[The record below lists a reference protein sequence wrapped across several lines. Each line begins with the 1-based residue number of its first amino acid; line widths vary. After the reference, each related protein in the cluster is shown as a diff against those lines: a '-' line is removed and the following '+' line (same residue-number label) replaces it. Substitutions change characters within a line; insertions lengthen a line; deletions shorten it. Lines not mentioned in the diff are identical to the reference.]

1 MSNFF
6 HEIRKYNYWDGQDI
20 KTGFKRSEYL
30 NNITRFINN
39 KLVKVLVGQRRV
51 GKSYLMRQIMH
62 DLIYNRGVNPHN
74 IFYLNKEYIVF
85 DAIKTHSD
93 LLSVYQYYENE
104 LEVSGKAYI
113 FLDEVQNIEGWEKF
127 VNSYSQDFT
136 REYELFI
143 TGSNSNLLSGE
154 LATLLSGRYIEFQV
168 YSFSLQEYAGFK
180 KKEINKQLFLD
191 YLQTG
196 GLPEMFLLP
205 DEDMKRN
212 YMESLKNTIILRDIV
227 KRQNINDVNLLEDI
241 FKFMMA
247 NIGNLTSFSSIIR
260 YFKSKQK
267 KTNYETLS
275 SYAGY
280 LRDTYIVHEVSRYNL
295 KGKQTLG
302 GERKYYLG
310 DLAFKNYLLGFFPS
324 DIGYNLENFVY
335 MQLKRMGYEV
345 FVGVLDNIEIDF
357 IARKKNKI
365 MYVQVAY
372 MLSQEQT
379 IQREFGNLLKI
390 KDNHEKLVVSLD
402 EIKLD
407 NYEGVQHKSPWEL
420 K

>member
-1 MSNFF
+1 MTELFK
-6 HEIRKYNYWDGQDI
+6 ELRKYNYWDGQALKI
-20 KTGFKRSEYL
+20 GFERSGYL
-30 NNITRFINN
+30 ENITGFINN

-51 GKSYLMRQIMH
+51 GKSYIMRQIINY
-62 DLIYNRGVNPHN
+62 LIKNRNVNPKN

-85 DAIKTHSD
+85 DSIRTYSD
-93 LLSVYQYYENE
+93 LLNIYQHYEKV
-104 LEVSGKAYI
+104 LEVTGKVFI
-113 FLDEVQNIEGWEKF
+113 FLDEVQNIDGWEKF

-275 SYAGY
+275 TYAGY
-280 LRDTYIVHEVSRYNL
+280 LRDTFIVHEVSRYNL
-295 KGKQTLG
+295 KGKQALG

-310 DLAFKNYLLGFFPS
+310 DLAFKNHLLGFFPS

-335 MQLKRMGYEV
+335 MQLKRKGYEV
-345 FVGVLDNIEIDF
+345 DILD
-357 IARKKNKI
+357 
-365 MYVQVAY
+365 
-372 MLSQEQT
+372 
-379 IQREFGNLLKI
+379 
-390 KDNHEKLVVSLD
+390 
-402 EIKLD
+402 
-407 NYEGVQHKSPWEL
+407 
-420 K
+420 

>member
-1 MSNFF
+1 MDAIFQ
-6 HEIRKYNYWDGQDI
+6 EIRKYNYWDGQEI
-20 KTGFKRSEYL
+20 KSGFERSEYL
-30 NNITRFINN
+30 NHISRFFNN

-51 GKSYLMRQIMH
+51 GKSYLMRQIIR
-62 DLIYNRGVNPHN
+62 DLIINRGINPHN

-85 DAIKTHSD
+85 DAIKTHSH
-93 LLSVYQYYENE
+93 LLSVYQYYEKE
-104 LEVSGKAYI
+104 LEVTGKVYI

-154 LATLLSGRYIEFQV
+154 LATLLSGRYVEFQV
-168 YSFSLQEYAGFK
+168 YSFSLQEFASFK
-180 KKEINKQLFLD
+180 KKEINRKIFLE
-191 YLQTG
+191 YLETG
-196 GLPEMFLLP
+196 GLPELFSLP

-227 KRQNINDVNLLEDI
+227 KRHNINDVTLLEDI

-247 NIGNLTSFSSIIR
+247 NIGNLSSFSSIIK

-275 SYAGY
+275 AYAGY
-280 LRDTYIVHEVSRYNL
+280 LRDTFIVHEVFRYNL

-310 DLAFKNYLLGFFPS
+310 DLSFKNYLLGFFPS

-345 FVGVLDNIEIDF
+345 FVGVLDDIEIDF

-365 MYVQVAY
+365 MYIQVAY
-372 MLSQEQT
+372 ILSEEQT
-379 IQREFGNLLKI
+379 VRREFGNLLKI
-390 KDNHEKLVVSLD
+390 KDNHEKIVVSLD
-402 EIKLD
+402 DIKLD
-407 NYEGVQHKSPWEL
+407 NYEGVQHKAPWDL
-420 K
+420 

>member
-372 MLSQEQT
+372 MLSEEQT
-379 IQREFGNLLKI
+379 VRREFGNLLKI
-390 KDNHEKLVVSLD
+390 KDNHEKVVVSLD
-402 EIKLD
+402 DIKLD
-407 NYEGVQHKSPWEL
+407 NYEGVQHKAAWKL
-420 K
+420 F